1 MADSK
6 FWKTLAATFVAGIF
20 YLAHSLQGS
29 NPVGAFPG
37 LTQELHAGDVAT
49 AISERFNH
57 VKIITSSDDGKT
69 INVWSTSPGN
79 SAVTFK
85 GSYKAN

>member
-6 FWKTLAATFVAGIF
+6 FWKTMAVTFVAGIF

-29 NPVGAFPG
+29 NPLGTFPG
-37 LTQELHAGDVAT
+37 LTQELQAGDVAT
-49 AISERFNH
+49 ALSERSGQI
-57 VKIITSSDDGKT
+57 KIITSSDDGKT
-69 INVWSTSPGN
+69 INVWSTSTG
-79 SAVTFK
+79 SSGITFK